1 MNATRFACLS
11 LLLLATGCRSDHFT
25 QRGSLRSQGNYRNTW
40 QWHPQG
46 CTRDPF
52 DGLPVGQ
59 SRSIATLL
67 WANPGLRNSKLS
79 NPNNSPDA
87 PLRLEMLAA
96 RDAQPDEVMVTL
108 HTVDQGGILLDKT
121 SCSTLNLQRH
131 ENPPDHPGGRPTLS
145 GELQLDCR
153 ANQSRITGKMQFER
167 CEY

>member
-1 MNATRFACLS
+1 MNATRVASLS

-25 QRGSLRSQGNYRNTW
+25 QHGNLRSQGNFRNTW

-52 DGLPVGQ
+52 DGMPVGQ
-59 SRSIATLL
+59 SRSIATLV

-87 PLRLEMLAA
+87 PLRLEMLA
-96 RDAQPDEVMVTL
+96 PDRLPDKVVVTL
-108 HTVDQGGILLDKT
+108 HTVDQGGILLDKN
-121 SCSTLNLQRH
+121 SCTKLTLQTQ
-131 ENPPDHPGGRPTLS
+131 ENAPDHAGGRPTLS
-145 GELQLDCR
+145 GQLQLDCR
-153 ANQSRITGKMQFER
+153 TNESHLTANIKFDR